1 MPRRPRRNTTLWNFA
16 AGGFTILSGTGDYFN
31 SPDVPIILLSAE
43 RNLVYMISREELQKT
58 LEGADYIYAKTMPQ
72 CPHYYTLRAKWTN
85 KEVGFDDAVTALK
98 FYSVPD
104 RWENRKVM
112 YFKTNTHRYWVM
124 SERVEDVILIN
135 RAVEP
140 EAVDSH
146 KTKASTARHANI
158 KQLYKKL

>member
-1 MPRRPRRNTTLWNFA
+1 
-16 AGGFTILSGTGDYFN
+16 
-31 SPDVPIILLSAE
+31 
-43 RNLVYMISREELQKT
+43 MISREELQKA
-58 LEGADYIYAKTMPQ
+58 LEGAGYIYAKTMPQ

-85 KEVGFDDAVTALK
+85 KDVSFDDAVTALK

-135 RAVEP
+135 RAVEA

-146 KTKASTARHANI
+146 NENVPEA
-158 KQLYKKL
+158 KKGSSPEY